1 MKRMTRN
8 AKALFFVTLIV
19 SLAMGLHLESV
30 PAQEEHG
37 HESPHG
43 GQVQTLGDYHVEF
56 VVEEDGEIE
65 IYLSDK
71 NSKPLSVK
79 NVQGFINLKI
89 GSSYKKL
96 NLHPNE
102 DATYLEAE
110 IDLHE
115 IKEFEAGVRLTIDG
129 KKYSNVVFKYS
140 GHDKMPHEQLKGIF
154 PKAHE
159 FASKHATLS
168 AHQIKEIEEGL
179 KGYDS
184 ANAKIGTK
192 EKEVHLYLAL
202 SEADKALGAALMLNL
217 MGSDKEKIHGLVG
230 IDSAGKVIRVI
241 LMEHHEEEHHGE
253 AHGEAEE
260 HAERHDSDEHDAEH
274 AAFLKQFIGK
284 TAKSDL
290 MVGKGIKA
298 GEDAKASAAV
308 ATGVKKALLVWNEV
322 KDHLSDDE
330 HGEMEHHDEG
340 DEKSKDHHDEH

>member
-1 MKRMTRN
+1 MKRMTHN
-8 AKALFFVTLIV
+8 AKALFFVTFIV
-19 SLAMGLHLESV
+19 SLAMGLHLESAL
-30 PAQEEHG
+30 AQEEHG

-96 NLHPNE
+96 DLHPNE

-115 IKEFEAGVRLTIDG
+115 IPAFEAGVRLTIDG
-129 KKYSNVVFKYS
+129 KKYSNVVFTYS
-140 GHDKMPHEQLKGIF
+140 AHEVMPHEQLKDIF

-159 FASKHATLS
+159 FTSKHATLS
-168 AHQIKEIEEGL
+168 AHQIEEIEAGL
-179 KGYDS
+179 KGYD
-184 ANAKIGTK
+184 AENAKIGAK
-192 EKEVHLYLAL
+192 EKEVHVYLAL
-202 SEADKALGAALMLNL
+202 GEGDKPVGAAFMLDL
-217 MGSDKEKIHGLVG
+217 MGSDKEKIRGLVG
-230 IDSAGKVIRVI
+230 VDSAGKVIRVV
-241 LMEHHEEEHHGE
+241 LMEHHEEGHDEGE
-253 AHGEAEE
+253 A
-260 HAERHDSDEHDAEH
+260 SDEKYDTADDEMEH
-274 AAFLKQFIGK
+274 VAFLKQFIGK

-290 MVGKGIKA
+290 MIGKGIKV

-308 ATGVKKALLVWNEV
+308 ATGVKKALLIWKEV